1 MFAKLCTL
9 VLPLGALGGT
19 LLAVRHARLQAGSEA
34 AQAQLRIRRCDD
46 RLCSLRAEVSRRIA
60 PLRIEQIAL
69 ESGIGPLH
77 PATNDLPRSLLGAA
91 GAEETAGGKSAV
103 PPGAP
108 GPASKP
114 SKQPTTDGP
123 ARLARR
129 E

>member
-1 MFAKLCTL
+1 MFAKLCTV
-9 VLPLGALGGT
+9 VLTLGALGGA

-46 RLCSLRAEVSRRIA
+46 KLCALRAEVSRRIA

-77 PATNDLPRSLLGAA
+77 PATNDLPRSLLGPPEADPSVKAKGAAPPGSNGSGTKGPKQRAA
-91 GAEETAGGKSAV
+91 GSA
-103 PPGAP
+103 
-108 GPASKP
+108 
-114 SKQPTTDGP
+114 
-123 ARLARR
+123 ARVARS